1 MWFCR
6 GWFLSASSLLTVNE
20 DCDSFV
26 DYFAKVASYLCVA
39 EIPNY
44 TVTLFDW
51 RPGVFPLKTS
61 EGGLTLVQLAM
72 ASCSVDDVPIL
83 KRSYSIPS

>member
-1 MWFCR
+1 M
-6 GWFLSASSLLTVNE
+6 
-20 DCDSFV
+20 
-26 DYFAKVASYLCVA
+26 A

-44 TVTLFDW
+44 AVTLFDW

-72 ASCSVDDVPIL
+72 ASCSVDDVLIL
-83 KRSYSIPS
+83 KRSYSILS